1 MIIENVEIKGF
12 WGTQNASAII
22 NNDVTI
28 FIGLNGTGKTTFV
41 NLIAASLSFDII
53 QLSNIQFN
61 EIIIKLRD
69 PVHKSNRTIKVLN
82 LSQESYPFN
91 SFEYKISNK
100 TYRIFAEARTTSRG
114 GRIII
119 DKLDQYRRIPAHLRE
134 EYLQLKNEL
143 SSLIEVSQISVY
155 RQSYN
160 IDFEGDPRLKTS
172 AVDERLQ
179 QLFEK
184 FARYQ
189 LKLETRLNE
198 ISNKFQQEA
207 VASLLY
213 SEEFDDFNIETF
225 QPDIALKEQSEK
237 LSIAFK
243 ELGIQGKQQN
253 IDKHLKKIADA
264 IKGLKKSSKNKSFQ
278 AKDVFALPL
287 IYRTNHIIDLLNQS
301 EKEKNEITEARQKFF
316 NTLENFMFN
325 KNFFYDNKTSELS
338 FSLKPNGKER
348 LSWTSLSSGEKQLL
362 IQFLEVLLQENKSV
376 IFIADEPELSLHV
389 IWQEKLLKAIRDLN
403 KNAQLIVATHSPD
416 IVAEFRNRVIDMD
429 NVVS

>member
-12 WGTQNASAII
+12 WGTQKASAII
-22 NNDVTI
+22 NDDVTI

-41 NLIAASLSFDII
+41 NLIAASLSLDII

-69 PVHKSNRTIKVLN
+69 PVQKSKKTIKVLN
-82 LSQESYPFN
+82 LSQENYTFN
-91 SFEYKISNK
+91 SFEYKISNQ
-100 TYRIFAEARTTSRG
+100 TYHIFAEARTTSRG

-160 IDFEGDPRLKTS
+160 IDFEGDPRLRTS

-198 ISNKFQQEA
+198 ISNKFQKEV

-213 SEEFDDFNIETF
+213 SEAFDDFNIETF
-225 QPDIALKEQSEK
+225 HPDIDLKEQSEK

-253 IDKHLKKIADA
+253 IEKHLTKIADA
-264 IKGLKKSSKNKSFQ
+264 IGALKKASKHKIYQ
-278 AKDVFALPL
+278 AKDVLALPL
-287 IYRTNHIIDLLNQS
+287 IYRTNYIIDLLNQS
-301 EKEKNEITEARQKFF
+301 EKEKNEIIEGRQKFF

-325 KNFFYDNKTSELS
+325 KKFYYDNKTSELS
-338 FSLKPNGKER
+338 FSLKPNDQER

-362 IQFLEVLLQENKSV
+362 IQFLEVLLHENRSV

-389 IWQEKLLKAIRDLN
+389 TWQEKLLKAIRILN

-416 IVAEFRNRVIDMD
+416 IVAEFRNRVIDME

>member
-12 WGTQNASAII
+12 WGTQKASAII
-22 NNDVTI
+22 NDDVTI

-41 NLIAASLSFDII
+41 NLIAASLSLDII

-69 PVHKSNRTIKVLN
+69 PVQKSKKTIKVLN
-82 LSQESYPFN
+82 LSQENYTFN
-91 SFEYKISNK
+91 SFEYKISNQ
-100 TYRIFAEARTTSRG
+100 TYHIFAEARTTSRG

-160 IDFEGDPRLKTS
+160 IDFEGDPRLRTS

-198 ISNKFQQEA
+198 ISNKFQKEV

-213 SEEFDDFNIETF
+213 SEAFDDFNIETF
-225 QPDIALKEQSEK
+225 HPDIDLKEQSEK

-253 IDKHLKKIADA
+253 IEKHLTKIADA
-264 IKGLKKSSKNKSFQ
+264 IGALKKASKHKIYQ
-278 AKDVFALPL
+278 AKDVLALPL
-287 IYRTNHIIDLLNQS
+287 IYRTNYIIDLLNQS
-301 EKEKNEITEARQKFF
+301 EKEKNEIIEGRQKIF

-325 KNFFYDNKTSELS
+325 KKFY
-338 FSLKPNGKER
+338 
-348 LSWTSLSSGEKQLL
+348 
-362 IQFLEVLLQENKSV
+362 
-376 IFIADEPELSLHV
+376 
-389 IWQEKLLKAIRDLN
+389 
-403 KNAQLIVATHSPD
+403 
-416 IVAEFRNRVIDMD
+416 
-429 NVVS
+429 

>member
-22 NNDVTI
+22 NDDVTI

-69 PVHKSNRTIKVLN
+69 PVQKSNRTIKVLN
-82 LSQESYPFN
+82 LSQENYPFN
-91 SFEYKISNK
+91 SFEYKISKK
-100 TYRIFAEARTTSRG
+100 TYHIFAEARMTSRG
-114 GRIII
+114 GRMII

-134 EYLQLKNEL
+134 EYLELKNEL

-160 IDFEGDPRLKTS
+160 IDFEGDPRLRTS

-213 SEEFDDFNIETF
+213 SEDFDDFNIETF

-264 IKGLKKSSKNKSFQ
+264 IEGLKESSKNKSFQ
-278 AKDVFALPL
+278 VKDVFALPL

-325 KNFFYDNKTSELS
+325 KTFFYDNKTSELS

-416 IVAEFRNRVIDMD
+416 IVAEFRNRVIDME